1 MIRLTS
7 KLQPLLLMFALM
19 AISAPAFGAGG
30 PRFEITVTNLT
41 AHQIFTPILAA
52 SAEAGVTIFELGK
65 PPSIALQVMAEAG
78 DTGTLKTALRANRR
92 VLDVE
97 TTSSLAPGAS
107 ETLTVKSHGSFDHVI
122 VAAMLVPTNAG
133 FFALNGV
140 QGPQGN
146 DGDDSATLYS
156 PAYDAGSKPD
166 DELCANIPGGDACHG
181 TGFVPQGTSPEATNS
196 PVPTTVVG
204 YVFIHRGIH
213 GIGDLPPQ
221 FYDWRNP
228 VAKIVIKRIDSD

>member
-7 KLQPLLLMFALM
+7 KLRPVLLMFALV
-19 AISAPAFGAGG
+19 AISGPAFGAGG
-30 PRFEITVTNLT
+30 PRFEIAVTDLT
-41 AHQIFTPILAA
+41 AHQTFTPILAA
-52 SAEAGVTIFELGK
+52 SAEAGVTIFKLGRSASK
-65 PPSIALQVMAEAG
+65 PLQDLAESG
-78 DTGTLKTALRANRR
+78 DTKMLKAALLADPR

-97 TTSSLAPGAS
+97 TSSSLAPGAS
-107 ETLTVKSHGSFDHVI
+107 ETLTVKSRGSFDHVI
-122 VAAMLVPTNAG
+122 VAAMLIPTNAG

-140 QGPQGN
+140 EGPHGD
-146 DGDDSATLYS
+146 DGDDRAIFYS

-166 DELCANIPGGDACHG
+166 DELCVNIPGGGSCHG
-181 TGFVPQGTSPEATNS
+181 TGFVPQGISPEATNS
-196 PVPTTVVG
+196 PVPTTAVG

-228 VAKIVIKRIDSD
+228 VAKIVIKRVDQD